1 MKEEWRGFRKGH
13 WTEDI
18 NVRDFIQANYT
29 QYEGDES
36 FLTEPTQAT
45 VKLWDAVQKLQKEE
59 RARGGV
65 LECET

>member
-45 VKLWDAVQKLQKEE
+45 VKLWDAVQKL
-59 RARGGV
+59 
-65 LECET
+65 